1 MEKIYAMLAVGCGS
15 AVGGMARYLVGLAL
29 KGVCC
34 GFPWA
39 TLAVNLV
46 GSLVIGIVCGLY
58 NRTAVEPDNWF
69 LFLAVGLCG
78 GFTTFSTF
86 SKEALAMLSGGDML
100 SFVAYVTTSVVAG
113 IVLVALGYMVTSI
126 NA

>member
-15 AVGGMARYLVGLAL
+15 ALGGMARYLVGLAL
-29 KGVCC
+29 KGVCS

-46 GSLVIGIVCGLY
+46 GSLVIGVVCGLY
-58 NRTAVEPDNWF
+58 NRMAAEPDNWF
-69 LFLAVGLCG
+69 LFLAVGVCG

-86 SKEALAMLSGGDML
+86 SKEALAMLSGGDIL
-100 SFVAYVTTSVVAG
+100 SFATYVTVSVAAGIALVAVGYLLTSVNG
-113 IVLVALGYMVTSI
+113 
-126 NA
+126 

>member
-1 MEKIYAMLAVGCGS
+1 MLAVGCGS
-15 AVGGMARYLVGLAL
+15 ALGGMARYLVGLAL
-29 KGVCC
+29 KGVYS

-86 SKEALAMLSGGDML
+86 SKEALAMLSGGDIL
-100 SFVAYVTTSVVAG
+100 SFATYVTVSVAAGVALVAVGYLLTSVNG
-113 IVLVALGYMVTSI
+113 
-126 NA
+126 